1 MIGKFFI
8 SATFGMIWTY
18 SPEAYPTCVR
28 NQGLMTSALGARF
41 ASFLSPYI
49 GLLVS
54 LEYISLNIFIRGRT
68 VRLDLFALNFAG

>member
-54 LEYISLNIFIRGRT
+54 TFQ
-68 VRLDLFALNFAG
+68 F